1 MVLNETQMLE
11 LPVREMAGEAVVHR
25 QMPAE
30 SAPSWQD
37 GLALAA
43 ENIARM
49 RGQALP
55 ASARQ
60 EGGDHYRRLAVQPW
74 DAMQAWMPQ
83 KAFEGYLR
91 GCALKY
97 LARCD
102 AKGGLQ
108 DVRKARHYLEKL
120 IEVMESK
127 GEGDD

>member
-1 MVLNETQMLE
+1 MAMKEAQMLA
-11 LPVREMAGEAVVHR
+11 LPVREMAGEAVVNQ
-25 QMPAE
+25 QMPTE
-30 SAPSWQD
+30 SAPPWQD

-49 RGQALP
+49 RGQELP

-127 GEGDD
+127 GDGND

>member
-1 MVLNETQMLE
+1 MVLNEPQMLA
-11 LPVREMAGEAVVHR
+11 LPVRDMAGEAVANQ
-25 QMPAE
+25 QMPTE
-30 SAPSWQD
+30 SAPPWQD

-60 EGGDHYRRLAVQPW
+60 EGGDHYRRMAVQPW
-74 DAMQAWMPQ
+74 DAIQAWMSR
-83 KAFEGYLR
+83 KSFEDFLR
-91 GCALKY
+91 ACAIKY

-108 DVRKARHYLEKL
+108 DLRKARHCLDKL
-120 IEVMESK
+120 IEVRESK
-127 GEGDD
+127 GDGND

>member
-1 MVLNETQMLE
+1 MAMNEMQAQE
-11 LPVREMAGEAVVHR
+11 GEGQPVAR
-25 QMPAE
+25 QQRTTE
-30 SAPSWQD
+30 GAPPWQD

-60 EGGDHYRRLAVQPW
+60 EGGDHYRRMAVQPW
-74 DAMQAWMPQ
+74 DAIQAWMPR
-83 KAFEGYLR
+83 KSFEDFLR
-91 GCALKY
+91 ACAIKY

-108 DVRKARHYLEKL
+108 DVRKARHYLDKL
-120 IEVMESK
+120 IEVLESK
-127 GEGDD
+127 GDGND

>member
-1 MVLNETQMLE
+1 MAMNEAQMLE
-11 LPVREMAGEAVVHR
+11 LPVREMANGAGVNQ
-25 QMPAE
+25 QMTTAG
-30 SAPSWQD
+30 APPWQD

-60 EGGDHYRRLAVQPW
+60 EGGDHYRRMAVQPW
-74 DAMQAWMPQ
+74 DAIQAWMPR
-83 KAFEGYLR
+83 KSFEDFLR
-91 GCALKY
+91 ACAIQY

-108 DVRKARHYLEKL
+108 DLRKARHCLDKL
-120 IEVMESK
+120 IEVRESK

>member
-1 MVLNETQMLE
+1 
-11 LPVREMAGEAVVHR
+11 
-25 QMPAE
+25 MPTE
-30 SAPSWQD
+30 SAPPWQD

-60 EGGDHYRRLAVQPW
+60 EGGDHYRRMAVQPW
-74 DAMQAWMPQ
+74 DAIQAWMSR
-83 KAFEGYLR
+83 KSFEDFLR
-91 GCALKY
+91 ACAIKY

-108 DVRKARHYLEKL
+108 DLRKARHCLDKL
-120 IEVMESK
+120 IEVRESK
-127 GEGDD
+127 GDGND

>member
-1 MVLNETQMLE
+1 MVLNEPQMLA
-11 LPVREMAGEAVVHR
+11 LPVREMAGEAVVNQ
-25 QMPAE
+25 QMPTE
-30 SAPSWQD
+30 SAPPWQD

-49 RGQALP
+49 RGPALP

-127 GEGDD
+127 GEGND

>member
-1 MVLNETQMLE
+1 MVLNEPQMLA
-11 LPVREMAGEAVVHR
+11 LPVREMAGEAVVNQ
-25 QMPAE
+25 QMPTE
-30 SAPSWQD
+30 SASFSWRH
-37 GLALAA
+37 
-43 ENIARM
+43 END
-49 RGQALP
+49 QALP
-55 ASARQ
+55 ARARQ

-91 GCALKY
+91 GCAIKY

-127 GEGDD
+127 GDGND

>member
-1 MVLNETQMLE
+1 MVLNEPQMLA
-11 LPVREMAGEAVVHR
+11 LPVREMAGEAVVN
-25 QMPAE
+25 QQTPTE
-30 SAPSWQD
+30 SAPPWQD

-49 RGQALP
+49 RGQELP

-91 GCALKY
+91 GCAIKY

-102 AKGGLQ
+102 TKGGLQ

-127 GEGDD
+127 GDGND

>member
-1 MVLNETQMLE
+1 MVLNESQMLA
-11 LPVREMAGEAVVHR
+11 LPVREMAGEAVVNQ

-30 SAPSWQD
+30 SAPPWQD

-60 EGGDHYRRLAVQPW
+60 EGGDHYRRLVVQPW

-120 IEVMESK
+120 IEVMESR
-127 GEGDD
+127 GDGND

>member
-1 MVLNETQMLE
+1 MAMNEAQMLA
-11 LPVREMAGEAVVHR
+11 LPVRDMANGAGAN
-25 QMPAE
+25 QQTTTGGALQ
-30 SAPSWQD
+30 WQD

>member
-1 MVLNETQMLE
+1 MVLNESQMLV
-11 LPVREMAGEAVVHR
+11 LPVREMAGEAVVNQ

-30 SAPSWQD
+30 SAPPWQD

-74 DAMQAWMPQ
+74 DAMQAWMSP
-83 KAFEGYLR
+83 KAFEGFLR

-108 DVRKARHYLEKL
+108 DVRKARHCLDKL
-120 IEVMESK
+120 IEVMERK
-127 GEGDD
+127 GSGDD